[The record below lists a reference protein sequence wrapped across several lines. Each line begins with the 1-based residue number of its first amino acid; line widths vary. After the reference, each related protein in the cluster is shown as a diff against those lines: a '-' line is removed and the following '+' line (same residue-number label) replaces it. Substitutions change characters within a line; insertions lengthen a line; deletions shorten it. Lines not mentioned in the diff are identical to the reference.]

1 MRYLPHTSD
10 EVAAMLEVVGAPSL
24 DGLFSQIPVDC
35 RVEGDLDLPEA
46 LTEWELTD
54 HLGERSCPTGHRV
67 FLGAG
72 SYDHRIPAW
81 IGAVLSRQEFL
92 TSYTP
97 YQPEISQGTLQAV
110 YEYQTLVARLLGMD
124 VANASVWDG
133 ASALTEAALLALR
146 VTRKGAVA
154 VSTAVHPAYRRVL
167 RTYLEPAGFR
177 VVELPYRPD
186 GTTDLGGVSGADDLA
201 AVAVQSPNFFGR
213 VEDLAGAAAAA
224 RDAGALSVVTFS
236 EPLAYGLF
244 RSPGSCGA
252 DVAGGEGQSLGLP
265 RSFGGPGLGIFT
277 ARERFVRQLPG
288 RLVGRTVD
296 ADGRPGFVIT
306 LSTREQHIRRERA
319 TSNICSNQSLCA
331 VNAAMYLGGLGPRGI
346 RALARLNHDKAAYLR
361 RSLEAAGA
369 PPRFPGT
376 AFNEFVVSLPAGT
389 YERLLARGFVAGL
402 PLVDLYPDL
411 DGCYLVCATETA
423 SREDMDALAR
433 EVTR

>member
-10 EVAAMLEVVGAPSL
+10 EVVAMLEVVGARSL
-24 DGLFSQIPVDC
+24 DDLFAQVPAQC

-46 LTEWELTD
+46 LTEWELAD
-54 HLGERSCPTGHRV
+54 RLGELAGRPGHRV

-72 SYDHRIPAW
+72 SYDHRVPAW
-81 IGAVLSRQEFL
+81 IGAVVSRQEFL

-133 ASALTEAALLALR
+133 ATALTEAVLLALR
-146 VTRKGAVA
+146 VTRKDAVA
-154 VSTAVHPAYRRVL
+154 VSAAVHPAYRQVL

-177 VVELPYRPD
+177 VDELPYRPD
-186 GTTDLGGVSGADDLA
+186 GTTDLSGVAGRDDLA
-201 AVAVQSPNFFGR
+201 AVAVQSPNFFGCI
-213 VEDLAGAAAAA
+213 ENLDGAAAAA
-224 RDAGALSVVTFS
+224 RDTGALSVVTFS
-236 EPLAYGLF
+236 EPLAYGLL

-252 DVAGGEGQSLGLP
+252 DVAAGEGQSLGLP

-277 ARERFVRQLPG
+277 ARERFLRQLPG
-288 RLVGRTVD
+288 RLVGRTLD

-331 VNAAMYLGGLGPRGI
+331 VTAAMYLGSLGPKGLRE
-346 RALARLNHDKAAYLR
+346 LARLNHDKAAYLR
-361 RSLEAAGA
+361 RVLAAAGA
-369 PPRFPGT
+369 RARFGGHC
-376 AFNEFVVSLPAGT
+376 FNEFVVELPGGA
-389 YERLLARGFVAGL
+389 YDRLLERGFVAGL
-402 PLVDLYPDL
+402 PLEDAYPEL
-411 DGCYLVCATETA
+411 RGCYLVCATETA
-423 SREDMDALAR
+423 SRDDMDALAE
-433 EVTR
+433 EVAR